1 MYQVTKNPYIP
12 VGLLIFI
19 SAIFFLPQV
28 SDFWTEY
35 FVNPIL
41 ADSKGEAGAK
51 YNIYNTIVYGF
62 GFFLFF
68 LVINELLESWKI
80 EIDERFVL
88 ASIPLLILG
97 GVSRVLEDADAF
109 EPPFQYFMISPLIYG
124 VMALYSLS
132 TIAIGVW
139 LSKNESPSLTKGIGL
154 ISFAI
159 GSYGLWWYFVPGEW
173 IHPSSWV
180 LIVLATSALTA
191 EFYRSR
197 PLKDPILFFG
207 LTTSLVVILAFLNL
221 AQNPIVNLEMLWDS
235 LIMAIFLTIV
245 VWYLAWFISDRG
257 VPNPLFL
264 SLTILLVWNSLLAT
278 MSTVVLVIYFGI
290 GLSLGCSFAFP
301 LKPWK
306 PAALLLNPLYLLL
319 YLGHFVDG
327 SATYLGIDRYGYV
340 EKHVLPSGFI
350 DYFDTAFVMLPLK
363 FLVVTGVIIA
373 LESDENKEDQK
384 QMVNLLLLFLLALG
398 LAPGTRDI
406 LRIVFGT

>member
-28 SDFWTEY
+28 SDFWIEY

>member
-173 IHPSSWV
+173 IHPSSWT